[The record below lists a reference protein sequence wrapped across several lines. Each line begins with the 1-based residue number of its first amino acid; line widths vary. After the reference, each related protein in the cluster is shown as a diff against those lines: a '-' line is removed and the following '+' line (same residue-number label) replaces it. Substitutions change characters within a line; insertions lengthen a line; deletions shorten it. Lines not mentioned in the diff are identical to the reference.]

1 MALPESV
8 MAALA
13 EFSSARSAVRN
24 VTMAE
29 MAEIK
34 SLTRP
39 PQIVPKADE
48 DAFEVANPPGK
59 EQPQLTSW
67 IDIKKRIGRPRNRF
81 VKTVYSTLLDQLV
94 RLPASVATAHA
105 ALSQTNPPSIIS
117 ASPACNP
124 LFKWCNAATA
134 LVKQYD
140 ELPDELKSVLL
151 NTARA
156 SMDAEAEAHIL
167 LPELLIE
174 ATESARAAPGT
185 RLYPKGNKAPSPEKA
200 GPRGVAG
207 SASAEGRRKFIVPK
221 QPPKPWQKGLSADQY
236 KARREEQ
243 RKAAVRAK
251 IQANEKAAAVTAAR
265 KEAAEATR
273 AKEARKVALQ
283 AEADDKA
290 RSALETAVAAAEST
304 VEVLIISGVTGSNA
318 DAINGGYL
326 VDRCALDA
334 DVAAVVDTVLEVE
347 AEVAVEEPQLQ
358 SGSPHH
364 SPGKG
369 AAGGAAATPVDG
381 TFARHNGR
389 ITFSKDSDPSTRLW
403 AAPGPGAQWCVS
415 PTSVMETNVKNG
427 YCFLLR
433 KNAAIPSASKGC
445 KVFNAGL
452 WEKQPTVLV
461 EMCTAEEY
469 ADVKRLLVAKAAAM
483 LVVDQAKEVAS
494 RNPAAAAAA
503 AAAASTPSTSAKY
516 GPIKGRAKRAAAAA
530 AGGVVG
536 PVPLVLGTMNII
548 GDATN
553 PIEFMPNAADL
564 SSLPGGAASYEAA
577 RATAAAALAKYTVAD
592 ATVSAASCGVVA
604 EHLETFVAA
613 QGYAGTESVVALC
626 KGKKLDLGL
635 DNKWT
640 DRLNPIVLGLSA
652 MPADASTFQM
662 MAASNDPASY
672 LAALLAY
679 YAAADKWPAAA
690 AAREGEGKGEGGG
703 AELESVAG
711 LLLWD
716 LLCASAVAAEPAAF
730 ATLSQPSYL
739 MEASSSSSAVA
750 FAVPREALLASLA
763 KPLAS
768 VLESAAG
775 GAVAIVGCQE
785 MPSEVGPLEGALPA
799 GTTVYRAPT
808 PSGNITGFVYSSSLA
823 PSFADVSEQL
833 RPELLAHLE
842 AQKVDKKVRE
852 TTVRKMVVG
861 TFDIPGRGKVAVVV
875 FHCKSF
881 KKLVRSQ
888 ANFVAHALAR
898 AKAVFGCEAYGVG
911 DMNIEAKWAKGT
923 SSEDQAAAVTAAPLG
938 MLPGK
943 TAANSATFGSV
954 LAGGGYTAYPAAG
967 TITTLKMR
975 TQFQGQPDKEG
986 DLTAVHKDYVLLPT
1000 RESGNVSSVV
1010 VGGRPG
1016 DGGWSSNL
1024 ELLQPSR
1031 FWPADHFTIFTPFS
1045 HDGTN

>member
-1 MALPESV
+1 
-8 MAALA
+8 
-13 EFSSARSAVRN
+13 
-24 VTMAE
+24 
-29 MAEIK
+29 
-34 SLTRP
+34 
-39 PQIVPKADE
+39 
-48 DAFEVANPPGK
+48 
-59 EQPQLTSW
+59 
-67 IDIKKRIGRPRNRF
+67 
-81 VKTVYSTLLDQLV
+81 
-94 RLPASVATAHA
+94 
-105 ALSQTNPPSIIS
+105 
-117 ASPACNP
+117 
-124 LFKWCNAATA
+124 
-134 LVKQYD
+134 
-140 ELPDELKSVLL
+140 
-151 NTARA
+151 
-156 SMDAEAEAHIL
+156 
-167 LPELLIE
+167 
-174 ATESARAAPGT
+174 
-185 RLYPKGNKAPSPEKA
+185 
-200 GPRGVAG
+200 
-207 SASAEGRRKFIVPK
+207 
-221 QPPKPWQKGLSADQY
+221 
-236 KARREEQ
+236 
-243 RKAAVRAK
+243 
-251 IQANEKAAAVTAAR
+251 
-265 KEAAEATR
+265 
-273 AKEARKVALQ
+273 
-283 AEADDKA
+283 
-290 RSALETAVAAAEST
+290 
-304 VEVLIISGVTGSNA
+304 
-318 DAINGGYL
+318 
-326 VDRCALDA
+326 
-334 DVAAVVDTVLEVE
+334 
-347 AEVAVEEPQLQ
+347 
-358 SGSPHH
+358 
-364 SPGKG
+364 
-369 AAGGAAATPVDG
+369 
-381 TFARHNGR
+381 
-389 ITFSKDSDPSTRLW
+389 
-403 AAPGPGAQWCVS
+403 
-415 PTSVMETNVKNG
+415 
-427 YCFLLR
+427 
-433 KNAAIPSASKGC
+433 
-445 KVFNAGL
+445 
-452 WEKQPTVLV
+452 
-461 EMCTAEEY
+461 
-469 ADVKRLLVAKAAAM
+469 
-483 LVVDQAKEVAS
+483 
-494 RNPAAAAAA
+494 
-503 AAAASTPSTSAKY
+503 
-516 GPIKGRAKRAAAAA
+516 
-530 AGGVVG
+530 
-536 PVPLVLGTMNII
+536 
-548 GDATN
+548 
-553 PIEFMPNAADL
+553 MPNAADL

-1031 FWPADHFTIFTPFS
+1031 FWPADHFTILCVLRA
-1045 HDGTN
+1045 